1 MQKKEYVSVYT
12 TRDYSI
18 FKMLDGNRKV
28 DERHVQEIVRS
39 IKKNGLMPTTIYV
52 NQKMEII
59 DGQHRFSALKRLGLP
74 ITYRIIDGLDLKSC
88 IALNVAGRN
97 WATKDF
103 VKSNAT
109 IGNAEYKKVAQM
121 LEEYPEFSMTQIGAI
136 LAGNSTSGGRTTRRI
151 EDGEYR
157 TDGDIEWCRRKL
169 EALKP
174 FKNMK
179 TLGERSLYV
188 VSILYDMN
196 EAGNGV
202 HEIDLKRLQKQ
213 LEKYGRDIRGMSA
226 RKDIVAYFQ
235 EIYNYKYSKER
246 VLFRDAYDEYVRDT
260 ARKKQKEAR
269 RRGANG

>member
-18 FKMLDGNRKV
+18 FKMLDGNREV
-28 DERHVQEIVRS
+28 DENHVQEIVRS
-39 IKKNGLMPTTIYV
+39 IKKNGLMPTMIYV

-59 DGQHRFSALKRLGLP
+59 DGQHRFFALKKLGLP
-74 ITYRIIDGLDLKSC
+74 IAYRIIDGLDLKSC

-97 WATKDF
+97 WATKNF

-109 IGNAEYKKVAQM
+109 IGNAEYKKIGQM

-136 LAGNSTSGGRTTRRI
+136 LAGNSTSGGTTKRRI

-157 TDGDIEWCRRKL
+157 TDGNIEWCRRKL
-169 EALKP
+169 EALKS

-179 TLGERSLYV
+179 TLGEKSLYV
-188 VSILYDMN
+188 LSTLYDMN
-196 EAGNGV
+196 
-202 HEIDLKRLQKQ
+202 EIDLKRLQKQ
-213 LEKYGRDIRGMSA
+213 LEKYGRDIRGMSR
-226 RKDIVAYFQ
+226 RKDIVEYFQ

-246 VLFRDAYDEYVRDT
+246 VLFRDAYDEYVRDKSRKRRSE
-260 ARKKQKEAR
+260 ARKR
-269 RRGANG
+269 ANG